1 MSRPQRRGED
11 DDAADDRRHPAP
23 HQGPGAPRRRRRA
36 YRSDPRQD
44 ASRLHSG
51 PTVRV
56 RQAHRGGVPALR
68 GRAVRS
74 GRGRGRAARRRA
86 ARRVRADQL
95 EGRAGGGLQSRHAP
109 EADHLER
116 AHPPAAVHRG
126 GRADGGPRP
135 QGGAAAQGHLPPVR
149 GPGGHGADE
158 HPHAGGGGG
167 DVRPRRDPPARQD
180 RGGGNGGRP
189 APAVP
194 RRRRDPRG
202 AVLEAHRWGASPRLG
217 RSVGRWGQR
226 GRQGRVTQPS
236 LWRVLEPKWRTALQR
251 IREERSRGGSAKLF
265 ILTLVGLAFWVG
277 VYGLFYKILGYL
289 RGLEDVGPLLAS
301 KLLGV
306 ALLSAIVILVL
317 SNVVTALSS
326 FFLAKDL
333 DLLVSA
339 PVDWLRVYLAKLA
352 ETLMHSS
359 WMVALMAVPIF
370 AAYGVI
376 YRGGLLFIPYAVLT
390 VFPLL
395 MLPAVAGSALTL
407 ILVNIFPARR
417 TRDLLSIVAL
427 GAAGG
432 LILLFR
438 LIRPER
444 LASPEGFRNLL
455 DYIAVLRTPTS
466 PFLPSEWVTQAIMS
480 FLRGQ
485 PDLLPVALLWTTAA
499 AFVALGAMLHRN
511 LFAPGFTKAQE
522 GAERFVRGELWRRT
536 VGTVLRFLPVA
547 KREFVIKDIKLFF
560 RDTTQWSQLI
570 LLAVLVLVYLFNI
583 KTLPLHRGE
592 AVGFFY
598 VTLVSFLNLGLAGFV
613 LAAIAARFIF
623 PAVSLEGRHMW
634 LLRSSPLDLRALLWS
649 KYWVGTIP
657 LLVLA
662 LALTGLTNV
671 LLQVRPFM
679 MVMELVTI
687 CGLTFAIAALAL
699 GFGALYPQF
708 ETENAAQIPTSFG
721 GLVFMMATIALLGA
735 VIFVLWQAVYQ
746 YVRSVFLGQPVV
758 VDAWMIGWFAVAAAL
773 CAAATAL
780 PLWIGLR
787 RIERFEF

>member
-1 MSRPQRRGED
+1 M
-11 DDAADDRRHPAP
+11 
-23 HQGPGAPRRRRRA
+23 
-36 YRSDPRQD
+36 
-44 ASRLHSG
+44 
-51 PTVRV
+51 
-56 RQAHRGGVPALR
+56 
-68 GRAVRS
+68 
-74 GRGRGRAARRRA
+74 
-86 ARRVRADQL
+86 
-95 EGRAGGGLQSRHAP
+95 
-109 EADHLER
+109 
-116 AHPPAAVHRG
+116 
-126 GRADGGPRP
+126 
-135 QGGAAAQGHLPPVR
+135 
-149 GPGGHGADE
+149 
-158 HPHAGGGGG
+158 
-167 DVRPRRDPPARQD
+167 
-180 RGGGNGGRP
+180 
-189 APAVP
+189 
-194 RRRRDPRG
+194 
-202 AVLEAHRWGASPRLG
+202 
-217 RSVGRWGQR
+217 
-226 GRQGRVTQPS
+226 TQPS

-662 LALTGLTNV
+662 LLLTGFTNV

-679 MVMELVTI
+679 MVMELVTM

>member
-1 MSRPQRRGED
+1 MK
-11 DDAADDRRHPAP
+11 
-23 HQGPGAPRRRRRA
+23 
-36 YRSDPRQD
+36 
-44 ASRLHSG
+44 
-51 PTVRV
+51 
-56 RQAHRGGVPALR
+56 
-68 GRAVRS
+68 
-74 GRGRGRAARRRA
+74 
-86 ARRVRADQL
+86 
-95 EGRAGGGLQSRHAP
+95 
-109 EADHLER
+109 
-116 AHPPAAVHRG
+116 
-126 GRADGGPRP
+126 
-135 QGGAAAQGHLPPVR
+135 
-149 GPGGHGADE
+149 
-158 HPHAGGGGG
+158 
-167 DVRPRRDPPARQD
+167 
-180 RGGGNGGRP
+180 
-189 APAVP
+189 
-194 RRRRDPRG
+194 
-202 AVLEAHRWGASPRLG
+202 
-217 RSVGRWGQR
+217 
-226 GRQGRVTQPS
+226 QPS
-236 LWRVLEPKWRTALQR
+236 LWRVLEPKWRTAFQR
-251 IREERSRGGSAKLF
+251 LREERSRGGSGKLLL
-265 ILTLVGLAFWVG
+265 LTLAGLLFWFG
-277 VYGLFYKILGYL
+277 VYRLLYKILSYF
-289 RGLEDVGPLLAS
+289 RGVEDLGPLLAG

-306 ALLSAIVILVL
+306 ALLSSVVILVL

-339 PVDWLRVYLAKLA
+339 PVDWLRIYLAKLG
-352 ETLMHSS
+352 ETLLHSS

-370 AAYGVI
+370 AAYGVV
-376 YRGGLLFIPYAVLT
+376 YRGGLLFIPYAVLA

-395 MLPAVAGSALTL
+395 VLPAVLGSALTL
-407 ILVNIFPARR
+407 VLVNIFPARR

-438 LIRPER
+438 LVRPER

-466 PFLPSEWVTQAIMS
+466 SFLPSEWVTQAVMS

-499 AFVALGAMLHRN
+499 SFVTLGALLHRS
-511 LFAPGFTKAQE
+511 LYAPGFTKAQE

-547 KREFVIKDIKLFF
+547 KREFVIKDVKLFF

-598 VTLVSFLNLGLAGFV
+598 ITLVSFLNLGLAGFV

-662 LALTGLTNV
+662 LVLTGLTNV

-687 CGLTFAIAALAL
+687 CALTFAIAALAL

-721 GLVFMMATIALLGA
+721 GLVFMMATIGLLGL

-746 YVRSVFLGQPVV
+746 YVRSVYQGQPVV
-758 VDAWMIGWFAVAAAL
+758 VDAGMIGWFTLAAAV
-773 CAAATAL
+773 CAAATAV